1 MKYYHCIII
10 RYPPF
15 KQTINIIRNNID
27 RYMNRI
33 YIIENRLSMAD
44 LYRYYEFEILFI
56 IPIRYFFFL
65 LLLEVILNQ
74 QDYL

>member
-1 MKYYHCIII
+1 
-10 RYPPF
+10 
-15 KQTINIIRNNID
+15 
-27 RYMNRI
+27 MNRI